1 MKLLVLAMLCTATM
15 NCSGCEIHLVDMDQ
29 PELPARTDGPTDC
42 IPCDREA
49 GTPCIPSLCAE
60 RTPGVLCCVGPVN
73 P

>member
-1 MKLLVLAMLCTATM
+1 MKLLVLAVSVS
-15 NCSGCEIHLVDMDQ
+15 CSGCEIHLVDMAQ
-29 PELPARTDGPTDC
+29 PEMPVPLDGPSDC

-60 RTPGVLCCVGPVN
+60 RAPGVLCCVGPVN